1 MTLSNK
7 NPLSIFCNNEQ
18 NQIQTLSFNQPI
30 NLEGKEKEKA
40 INAYHKSRN
49 QRDWNRKMRIRN
61 EFTKRKR
68 QSVKKFE
75 VQRVSQTLQ
84 KTEDEDLEFP
94 FLFKSLF
101 RLHAAMYLLVS
112 VDQIKTPNFH
122 SAHTI

>member
-1 MTLSNK
+1 M
-7 NPLSIFCNNEQ
+7 
-18 NQIQTLSFNQPI
+18 
-30 NLEGKEKEKA
+30 
-40 INAYHKSRN
+40 
-49 QRDWNRKMRIRN
+49 
-61 EFTKRKR
+61 
-68 QSVKKFE
+68 KKFE
-75 VQRVSQTLQ
+75 VQRISQTLQ

>member
-30 NLEGKEKEKA
+30 NLEEKEKEKA
-40 INAYHKSRN
+40 INAYQKSRN

-61 EFTKRKR
+61 EFPKRKK

-75 VQRVSQTLQ
+75 VERVSQTLQ

-122 SAHTI
+122 SANTI